1 MKSRVNKLMKEC
13 KFLAAD
19 LLTRQLV
26 DSFTDHLKDD

>member
-1 MKSRVNKLMKEC
+1 MREC

-26 DSFTDHLKDD
+26 DSFTDHLKDDKNGFDTTS